1 MTRTTYDVARRG
13 SHCAASGVPLKP
25 GDRYVAALCYPASED
40 AAGSAGASAGAGGEG
55 AAAAGADEALQRLD
69 YSHESWESGAR
80 PARLMAMWRGVV
92 PDERAGEGPKLNTGE
107 LLSLFESLSDATD
120 ERRVA
125 LRLVLALLLVRK
137 RLLVVVGRSQAL
149 SAGRGGGPG
158 AMLVR
163 VRADGPEAEPIEV
176 AEPDLDE
183 GSLLA
188 LSQEL
193 GMVLGL
199 GS

>member
-1 MTRTTYDVARRG
+1 
-13 SHCAASGVPLKP
+13 
-25 GDRYVAALCYPASED
+25 
-40 AAGSAGASAGAGGEG
+40 
-55 AAAAGADEALQRLD
+55 
-69 YSHESWESGAR
+69 
-80 PARLMAMWRGVV
+80 MAMWRGVV
-92 PDERAGEGPKLNTGE
+92 PDDRAGEGPKLNTGE

-137 RLLVVVGRSQAL
+137 RLLVVVGRSQTR
-149 SAGRGGGPG
+149 AGVPG

>member
-1 MTRTTYDVARRG
+1 
-13 SHCAASGVPLKP
+13 VPLKP
-25 GDRYVAALCYPASED
+25 GDRYVAALCYPSGDD
-40 AAGSAGASAGAGGEG
+40 AAAGGAGEAAHG
-55 AAAAGADEALQRLD
+55 AAAGGDEALQRLD
-69 YSHESWESGAR
+69 YSHESWELGAR

-92 PDERAGEGPKLNTGE
+92 PDDRAGEGPKLNTGE

-137 RLLVVVGRSQAL
+137 RLLVVVGRSQTR
-149 SAGRGGGPG
+149 AGVPG